1 MHERILVI
9 DDDQELNSLLRDY
22 LGTHGFIVHTVE
34 NPESGLSYLRQEVPD
49 AVILDVMLPEMDG
62 FSVCKEIRKSYTVP
76 ILMLTA
82 RGDVQ
87 DRIVGLELGA
97 DDYLP
102 KPFEPREL
110 VARLRSIFR
119 RSIDS
124 PVSGQSESFG
134 ELVINYASRAVT
146 LSGEEISL
154 TTNEY
159 ELLHYLIQNKG
170 RVLDRGQLIEHLRG
184 IDWESSNRSIDM
196 LISRI
201 RQKLRDDSRNPVY
214 IKTITGTGYVFIYKN
229 RLE

>member
-1 MHERILVI
+1 MNEKVLVI
-9 DDDQELNSLLRDY
+9 DDDKELNALLQDY
-22 LGTHGFIVHTVE
+22 LGTHGFIIHAVE
-34 NPESGLSYLRQEVPD
+34 HPQDGLDFLEKQVPD

-62 FSVCKEIRKSYTVP
+62 FTVCKEIRKNYSVP

-82 RGDVQ
+82 RGDVH

-119 RSIDS
+119 RSSDS
-124 PVSGQSESFG
+124 VSAAQIEKHGD
-134 ELVINYASRAVT
+134 LTINYSSRSV
-146 LSGEEISL
+146 SINEREINL

-159 ELLHYLIQNKG
+159 ELLQHLIRNKG
-170 RVLDRGQLIEHLRG
+170 RILDRNQLVEHLRG

-196 LISRI
+196 LVSRI
-201 RQKLRDDSRNPVY
+201 RQKLKDDSRNPIY
-214 IKTITGTGYVFIYKN
+214 IKTITGTGYVFLIN
-229 RLE
+229 H